1 VRKAWQASQAF
12 RCTEH
17 SLASIGL
24 VISLV
29 MGATWSRP
37 KSEVNSFF
45 LLLVVVVTFYATGT
59 YSQLDKKPHVREII
73 RETHLT
79 RVVS

>member
-1 VRKAWQASQAF
+1 MRKAWQASQAF

-37 KSEVNSFF
+37 KSGVNSFF
-45 LLLVVVVTFYATGT
+45 LLLVVVTFYATGT

>member
-1 VRKAWQASQAF
+1 
-12 RCTEH
+12 
-17 SLASIGL
+17 
-24 VISLV
+24 

-37 KSEVNSFF
+37 KSGVNPFF
-45 LLLVVVVTFYATGT
+45 LLLVVVTFYATGT

>member
-1 VRKAWQASQAF
+1 MRKAWQASQAF

-37 KSEVNSFF
+37 KSGVNPFF
-45 LLLVVVVTFYATGT
+45 LLLFVVTFYATGT

>member
-1 VRKAWQASQAF
+1 MRKAWQASQAF

-37 KSEVNSFF
+37 KSRVNPFF
-45 LLLVVVVTFYATGT
+45 LLLVVVTFYATGT